1 MPLRVCRLH
10 DVDVVEGAA
19 RAMACVLI
27 WSVVCGSSRASRI
40 PLRARLIHSSSAMAA
55 QTKQTAVKSKATKRP
70 LGSKTGKKSAG
81 SSGSAGVKKSFRW
94 RPGTVALRQVKKLQA
109 STALLIARAP
119 FSRLVREI
127 AESHKAGLRFQSSA
141 VAAIQEATESFVIGL
156 LGDANLTALHAN
168 RVTALPRD
176 LQLVRRLR
184 GERL

>member
-1 MPLRVCRLH
+1 
-10 DVDVVEGAA
+10 
-19 RAMACVLI
+19 
-27 WSVVCGSSRASRI
+27 
-40 PLRARLIHSSSAMAA
+40 MAA
-55 QTKQTAVKSKATKRP
+55 QTKQTAVKSKTTKRP

-81 SSGSAGVKKSFRW
+81 TAGVKKAFRW
-94 RPGTVALRQVKKLQA
+94 KPGTVALRQVKKLQK
-109 STALLIARAP
+109 STELLIAKAP

-141 VAAIQEATESFVIGL
+141 VAAIQEATEAFVISL
-156 LGDANLTALHAN
+156 LSDANLTALHAN

>member
-1 MPLRVCRLH
+1 
-10 DVDVVEGAA
+10 
-19 RAMACVLI
+19 
-27 WSVVCGSSRASRI
+27 
-40 PLRARLIHSSSAMAA
+40 MAA
-55 QTKQTAVKSKATKRP
+55 QTKQTAVKSKATKQA

-81 SSGSAGVKKSFRW
+81 GSGSSGVKKAFRW
-94 RPGTVALRQVKKLQA
+94 HAGTVALREVKKLQK
-109 STALLIARAP
+109 STELLIAKAP

-141 VAAIQEATESFVIGL
+141 VAAIQEATEAFVISL
-156 LGDANLTALHAN
+156 LSDANLTALHAN